1 MSKILVVEDEENLRR
16 ALQFNLKKENYEV
29 FVAANGEEAISL
41 FHEKGPDLILLDL
54 MLPGL
59 AGWEVMRRIRS
70 SSNVPILILT
80 ARSQEEDKIEG
91 FNLGADDYITKPF
104 SLAELKARIR
114 AHLRKKETS
123 PDVLL
128 LGPLKID
135 YSTFSVKKNGQ
146 EISLTRKEFLILWEL
161 ASNRERVVRS
171 EELLA
176 KVWGEDFFGEE
187 QTLQVHIRRLREKLE
202 DDPSHPQMIKTVRGV
217 GYKFQ
222 EKY

>member
-1 MSKILVVEDEENLRR
+1 MVVEDEENLRR

>member
-41 FHEKGPDLILLDL
+41 FHEKRPDLILLDL

>member
-1 MSKILVVEDEENLRR
+1 MVVEDEENLRR

-41 FHEKGPDLILLDL
+41 FHEKRPDLILLDL